1 MKKNMIAAWILA
13 GMLLNVPL
21 VIAQQTAS
29 AGVDQD
35 IKLLRKDLQ
44 SARKQIVA
52 ANLPLT
58 DVQAQKF
65 WPVFEDYTAE
75 IVKIND
81 AKVAV
86 IKDYAAN
93 YQNLTDAQ
101 AHNLLQ
107 RSTATDQALLELR
120 TKYIPI
126 FEKVLPAKMVARFFQ
141 VDKRI
146 GTIMDLQLASEIP
159 LVEP

>member
-1 MKKNMIAAWILA
+1 MKKNVIAAWILA
-13 GMLLNVPL
+13 GMLLNVSMA
-21 VIAQQTAS
+21 IAQQPAS

-81 AKVAV
+81 TKVAV

-93 YQNLTDAQ
+93 YENLTDAQ